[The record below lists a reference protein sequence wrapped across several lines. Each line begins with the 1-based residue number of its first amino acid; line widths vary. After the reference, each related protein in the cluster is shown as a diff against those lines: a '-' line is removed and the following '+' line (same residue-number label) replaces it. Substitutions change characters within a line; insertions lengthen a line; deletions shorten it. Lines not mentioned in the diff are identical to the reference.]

1 MANNYFNQ
9 MRLDIGLLIPCT
21 AEENKQFDELL
32 KSGGQLPADIFLSP
46 YGDANG
52 MQAFYK
58 PNPTVPAGGEQQY
71 TLMRIS
77 KDLHFIRTLLKVSL
91 VLGII
96 GVVISSI
103 ISSLN

>member
-1 MANNYFNQ
+1 MANTYFNQ
-9 MRLDIGLLIPCT
+9 MRMDVGLLTSCT
-21 AEENKQFDELL
+21 AEENARYNELL
-32 KSGGQLPADIFLSP
+32 KNGERLPEGIFQSADFQG
-46 YGDANG
+46 Y
-52 MQAFYK
+52 FYK
-58 PNPTVPAGGEQQY
+58 PNPTVPEGKEMQY

-77 KDLHFIRTLLKVSL
+77 KDLHFISTLLKVSL